1 MVPARDAIK
10 AVRSLYLRAL
20 RAIRDYGCR
29 LSRRYRAEDAVTLR
43 GYRHLPVFAET
54 RLEVTTASVA
64 LDEGVFEL
72 DATLDLAIPD
82 AGRRA
87 IEAGLTLE
95 LDYQIEIARVRRY
108 LPDAEVASLQQSYEL
123 SYHALSQRYL
133 LRNLNTGE
141 QQDFGTLQASLD
153 RLAEVRGLPLLDSS
167 LLESG
172 SNYEFRVRA
181 ELNLRTAPDS
191 LGWLLFW
198 TDDWSATSEWYA
210 WTLRR

>member
-1 MVPARDAIK
+1 MLVMSNSCRVPCLR
-10 AVRSLYLRAL
+10 RQGSLGFRAAWL
-20 RAIRDYGCR
+20 LCFLATF
-29 LSRRYRAEDAVTLR
+29 AA
-43 GYRHLPVFAET
+43 PVFADT
-54 RLEVTTASVA
+54 RLEVTAASVA

-72 DATLDLAIPD
+72 DATLDLAVPE

-95 LDYQIEIARVRRY
+95 LDYQIQIARVRRY

-167 LLESG
+167 LLEPG
-172 SNYEFRVRA
+172 STYEFRVRA

>member
-1 MVPARDAIK
+1 MSNSHHVPCPQRQGSSGFR
-10 AVRSLYLRAL
+10 AVWLLCFLATI
-20 RAIRDYGCR
+20 AAPAWAG
-29 LSRRYRAEDAVTLR
+29 
-43 GYRHLPVFAET
+43 T
-54 RLEVTTASVA
+54 RLEVASASVA

-72 DATLDLAIPD
+72 DARLDLAIPE

-108 LPDAEVASLQQSYEL
+108 LPDDAVASLQQRFEL

-141 QQDFGTLQASLD
+141 QQDFGTLHAALD

-167 LLESG
+167 LLEPG
-172 SNYEFRVRA
+172 STYEFRVRA
-181 ELNLRTAPDS
+181 ALNLRTAPDS
-191 LGWLLFW
+191 LSWLRFW

>member
-1 MVPARDAIK
+1 MLVMSNSCSVPCLR
-10 AVRSLYLRAL
+10 RQGSLGFRAAWL
-20 RAIRDYGCR
+20 LCFLATF
-29 LSRRYRAEDAVTLR
+29 AA
-43 GYRHLPVFAET
+43 PVFADT
-54 RLEVTTASVA
+54 RLEVTAASVA

-72 DATLDLAIPD
+72 DATLDLAIPE

-167 LLESG
+167 LLEPG
-172 SNYEFRVRA
+172 STYEFRVRA

>member
-1 MVPARDAIK
+1 M
-10 AVRSLYLRAL
+10 SN
-20 RAIRDYGCR
+20 
-29 LSRRYRAEDAVTLR
+29 SRRVPCPQRQGSLGFRAAWLLCFLATFAA
-43 GYRHLPVFAET
+43 PVLADT
-54 RLEVTTASVA
+54 RLEVTAASVS

-72 DATLDLAIPD
+72 DAQLDLAIPE

-167 LLESG
+167 LLEPG
-172 SNYEFRVRA
+172 STYEFRVRA

>member
-1 MVPARDAIK
+1 MSNSCRVPCPR
-10 AVRSLYLRAL
+10 RRGSLGFRAACL
-20 RAIRDYGCR
+20 LCFLATF
-29 LSRRYRAEDAVTLR
+29 AA
-43 GYRHLPVFAET
+43 PVFADT
-54 RLEVTTASVA
+54 RLEVNAASVA

-72 DATLDLAIPD
+72 DATLDLAIPE

-172 SNYEFRVRA
+172 STYEFRVRA

>member
-1 MVPARDAIK
+1 MSNSCRVPCLR
-10 AVRSLYLRAL
+10 RQGSLGFRAAWL
-20 RAIRDYGCR
+20 LCFLA
-29 LSRRYRAEDAVTLR
+29 TLAA
-43 GYRHLPVFAET
+43 PVFADT
-54 RLEVTTASVA
+54 RLEVTAASVA
-64 LDEGVFEL
+64 LDDGVFEL
-72 DATLDLAIPD
+72 DATLDLAIPE

-95 LDYQIEIARVRRY
+95 LDYQIELARVRRY
-108 LPDAEVASLQQSYEL
+108 LPDTEVASLQQSYEL

-167 LLESG
+167 LLEPG
-172 SNYEFRVRA
+172 STYEFRVRA

>member
-1 MVPARDAIK
+1 MLVM
-10 AVRSLYLRAL
+10 SN
-20 RAIRDYGCR
+20 
-29 LSRRYRAEDAVTLR
+29 SRRVPCPQRQGRA
-43 GYRHLPVFAET
+43 VFRAAWLLCFLATFAAPAFADT
-54 RLEVTTASVA
+54 RLEVMGASVA
-64 LDEGVFEL
+64 LDEGVYEL
-72 DATLDLAIPD
+72 DARLDLAIPEG
-82 AGRRA
+82 GRRA
-87 IEAGLTLE
+87 IDAGLTLE
-95 LDYQIEIARVRRY
+95 LDYHIEISRVRRY

-153 RLAEVRGLPLLDSS
+153 RLAEVRGLPLIDSS
-167 LLESG
+167 LLEPG
-172 SNYEFRVRA
+172 STYEFRVRA
-181 ELNLRTAPDS
+181 ELNLRTAPDT

>member
-1 MVPARDAIK
+1 M
-10 AVRSLYLRAL
+10 SN
-20 RAIRDYGCR
+20 
-29 LSRRYRAEDAVTLR
+29 SRRVPCPQRQWSLGVRAACLLCFLATFTA
-43 GYRHLPVFAET
+43 PVLADT
-54 RLEVTTASVA
+54 RLEVTAASVA

-72 DATLDLAIPD
+72 DATLDLTVPE

-108 LPDAEVASLQQSYEL
+108 LPDDEVASLQQSYEL

>member
-1 MVPARDAIK
+1 M
-10 AVRSLYLRAL
+10 SN
-20 RAIRDYGCR
+20 
-29 LSRRYRAEDAVTLR
+29 SRRVPCPRRQGSLGFRAAWLLCFLATFAA
-43 GYRHLPVFAET
+43 PVFADT
-54 RLEVTTASVA
+54 RLEVTAASVA

-72 DATLDLAIPD
+72 DAQLDLSIPE

-108 LPDAEVASLQQSYEL
+108 LPDAEVASLQQTYEL

-153 RLAEVRGLPLLDSS
+153 RVAEVRGLPLLDSS
-167 LLESG
+167 LLEPG
-172 SNYEFRVRA
+172 STYEFRVRA

>member
-1 MVPARDAIK
+1 MSNSRHVPCPQTRG
-10 AVRSLYLRAL
+10 SLGFRAAWL
-20 RAIRDYGCR
+20 LGFLATI
-29 LSRRYRAEDAVTLR
+29 AA
-43 GYRHLPVFAET
+43 PAFADT
-54 RLEVTTASVA
+54 RLAVSSASVA
-64 LDEGVFEL
+64 LDDGVYEL
-72 DATLDLAIPD
+72 DARLDLAIPE

-87 IEAGLTLE
+87 IDAGLTLE
-95 LDYQIEIARVRRY
+95 LDYHIEIARVRRY

-141 QQDFGTLQASLD
+141 QQDFGTLQSSLD

-167 LLESG
+167 LLEPG
-172 SNYEFRVRA
+172 STYEFRVRA

>member
-1 MVPARDAIK
+1 MLVM
-10 AVRSLYLRAL
+10 SN
-20 RAIRDYGCR
+20 
-29 LSRRYRAEDAVTLR
+29 SRRVPCPQRQGSLGFRAACLLCFLAT
-43 GYRHLPVFAET
+43 FAAPAFADT
-54 RLEVTTASVA
+54 RLEVTTASVT

-72 DATLDLAIPD
+72 DARLDLAIPE

-167 LLESG
+167 LLEPG
-172 SNYEFRVRA
+172 STYEFRVRA

-198 TDDWSATSEWYA
+198 TEDWSATSEWYA

>member
-1 MVPARDAIK
+1 MLVMSNSCRVPRPQ
-10 AVRSLYLRAL
+10 RQGSFGFRAAWL
-20 RAIRDYGCR
+20 LCFLA
-29 LSRRYRAEDAVTLR
+29 TLA
-43 GYRHLPVFAET
+43 GPAWADT
-54 RLEVTTASVA
+54 RLEVTTASVG

-72 DATLDLAIPD
+72 DARLDMRIPE

-108 LPDAEVASLQQSYEL
+108 LPDAGIASLHQRYEL
-123 SYHALSQRYL
+123 NYHALSQRYL

-141 QQDFGTLQASLD
+141 QQDFGNLQAALD

-167 LLESG
+167 LLEAG
-172 SNYEFRVRA
+172 STYEFRVRA

-198 TDDWSATSEWYA
+198 TEDWSATSEWYS

>member
-1 MVPARDAIK
+1 MLVM
-10 AVRSLYLRAL
+10 SN
-20 RAIRDYGCR
+20 
-29 LSRRYRAEDAVTLR
+29 SRRVPCPQRQGRA
-43 GYRHLPVFAET
+43 VFRAAWLLCFLATFAAPAFADT
-54 RLEVTTASVA
+54 RLEVMGASVA
-64 LDEGVFEL
+64 LDEGVYEL
-72 DATLDLAIPD
+72 DARLDLAIPEE
-82 AGRRA
+82 GRRA

-108 LPDAEVASLQQSYEL
+108 VPDAEVASLQQSYEL

-141 QQDFGTLQASLD
+141 QQDFGTLQASID

-167 LLESG
+167 LLEPG
-172 SNYEFRVRA
+172 SAYEFRVRA
-181 ELNLRTAPDS
+181 ELNLRTAPDT

>member
-1 MVPARDAIK
+1 MSNSCRVPCPR
-10 AVRSLYLRAL
+10 RHGSLGFRAAWL
-20 RAIRDYGCR
+20 LCFLATF
-29 LSRRYRAEDAVTLR
+29 AA
-43 GYRHLPVFAET
+43 PVFADT
-54 RLEVTTASVA
+54 RLEVTAASVA

-72 DATLDLAIPD
+72 DATLDLAIPE

-172 SNYEFRVRA
+172 STYEFRVRA

>member
-1 MVPARDAIK
+1 MLVMSNTCHVPCPQRQG
-10 AVRSLYLRAL
+10 SLGFRAAWL
-20 RAIRDYGCR
+20 LCFLATFT
-29 LSRRYRAEDAVTLR
+29 A
-43 GYRHLPVFAET
+43 PVFADT
-54 RLEVTTASVA
+54 RLEVTAASVA

-72 DATLDLAIPD
+72 DATLDLAIPE

-87 IEAGLTLE
+87 IDAGLTLE

-167 LLESG
+167 LLEPG

>member
-1 MVPARDAIK
+1 MSNSCRVPCLR
-10 AVRSLYLRAL
+10 RQGSLGFRAAWL
-20 RAIRDYGCR
+20 LCFLATF
-29 LSRRYRAEDAVTLR
+29 AA
-43 GYRHLPVFAET
+43 PVFADT
-54 RLEVTTASVA
+54 RLEVTAASVA

-72 DATLDLAIPD
+72 DATLDLAVPE

-167 LLESG
+167 LLEPG
-172 SNYEFRVRA
+172 STYEFRVRA